1 MTAYISA
8 CGYCRK
14 TGFTN
19 WYSKSAP
26 HDAYGRV
33 DLGFMDSQPVAYCSE
48 EHRDIA
54 DAIRAELLAEVAEF
68 LLASRVAR
76 PLGEAEEHVN
86 DVLASLAAGVRKLP
100 QRGAK

>member
-26 HDAYGRV
+26 HDTYGRV
-33 DLGFMDSQPVAYCSE
+33 DLAFMDSNPIAYCSE
-48 EHRDIA
+48 EHRDTA
-54 DAIRAELLAEVAEF
+54 DLIRSEVLDEAAEF
-68 LLASRVAR
+68 LLAARVVR
-76 PLGEAEEHVN
+76 PLGEAEEHAN
-86 DVLASLAAGVRKLP
+86 QVLTSLAAEVRKLP

>member
-1 MTAYISA
+1 MNAYIST

-14 TGFTN
+14 SEFTN

-48 EHRDIA
+48 EHRDKA
-54 DAIRAELLAEVAEF
+54 DLIRAEVLSEVAEF
-68 LLASRVAR
+68 LLAARVRR
-76 PLGEAEEHVN
+76 PEREVEEHVN
-86 DVLASLAAGVRKLP
+86 QVLASLAAEVRTLP
-100 QRGAK
+100 QGGGA